1 MGWGGRLGVGSVVA
15 VEAPI
20 VVDKGVELR
29 NVC

>member
-1 MGWGGRLGVGSVVA
+1 MGWGAGGSVGSVVA
-15 VEAPI
+15 VEDSI